1 MILASDFDGTI
12 FIDGKITPKDIKAIR
27 DFQQAGNLFAIVTGR
42 SFASLYPLIEGE
54 INPDAVICN
63 NGGHIFLKEN
73 GKLKE
78 VFKATI
84 SKAKARDFLNFYG
97 KEIPNQMAIFTE
109 SAKENNL
116 KNINEPIIALAIYSE
131 SQIPNHF
138 PEDFDFHYS
147 IGVIDVI
154 KKGINKQRGIDFI
167 KDFYSYAG
175 ETIAIGDDYNDIDF
189 LKNTPLSYT
198 LDYVT
203 NEAVREA
210 CNFSASS
217 VADLIENLMEGI

>member
-12 FIDGKITPKDIKAIR
+12 FIDEKISQKDIKAIR

-42 SFASLYPLIEGE
+42 SFASLTPLIEGE
-54 INPDAVICN
+54 IKPDALICN

-84 SKAKARDFLNFYG
+84 SKAKAREFLNFYG

-109 SAKENNL
+109 STKENDI
-116 KNINEPIIALAIYSE
+116 KNINESIMALAIYSE

-147 IGVIDVI
+147 IGVIDVV
-154 KKGINKQRGIDFI
+154 KKGINKQGGIDFI
-167 KDFYSYAG
+167 KDYYSFNG
-175 ETIAIGDDYNDIDF
+175 EIIAIGDDYNDIDF
-189 LKNTPLSYT
+189 LKNTPFSYT

-203 NEAVREA
+203 NEAVREV
-210 CNFSASS
+210 CNYSVKS

>member
-12 FIDGKITPKDIKAIR
+12 FVDGKISQKDIQAIR
-27 DFQQAGNLFAIVTGR
+27 DFQQTGNLFAIVTGR
-42 SFASLYPLIEGE
+42 SFASLDSLIEGK
-54 INPDAVICN
+54 IKPDAIICN

-78 VFKATI
+78 VFKTTI
-84 SKAKARDFLNFYG
+84 SKDKAKEFLNFYG

-109 SAKENNL
+109 IAKENDL
-116 KNINEPIIALAIYSE
+116 KNINEPIMALAIYSE

-147 IGVIDVI
+147 IGVIDVV

-167 KDFYSYAG
+167 KDLYSYAG
-175 ETIAIGDDYNDIDF
+175 EIIAIGDDYNDIDF